1 MNEDFN
7 SIIDQYRAD
16 GRDDGYIARK
26 IFLSKDYNG
35 EFNDLVNMVSS
46 YKKKEEEAVESP
58 SPQEFV
64 PITSDVVLGGTPSGS
79 SSPEPKDKEPVA
91 DQLNKFST
99 IDEIGSEFQKRFFD
113 DKTLT
118 MQELV
123 SDDADFGAKVQEIA
137 SSDKTE
143 QEKRYA
149 VELEFRNRYSK
160 RERDIREQY
169 TDEIISRLPEDTDLE
184 QASNLLYS
192 KYGLGIPLDGD
203 RRYNEGI
210 GGITNSVTDATIDL
224 GVSLAGIGTSVA
236 SLSTSPF
243 VGMDLATTI
252 KNSAQ
257 KEIDEFQQS
266 TTTQYDQTFFEAL
279 KNGDIGEVITRSV
292 RGVATSAPYFVP
304 AILSGGST
312 VVAGAGIGAMAG
324 ADSYMR
330 SRSEDLDRLRKG
342 IDPIY
347 GDSASGELARFGAAS
362 IDAILTGVAG
372 KIQGDIAKRALGQVI
387 RNPKTV
393 QTATQI
399 FKGHLKE
406 QGIDIGTEGG
416 VEVIQEVANMA
427 YQDVIAGQDFTGAQ
441 YIERGVEAFLLGS
454 FSSAAIA
461 APGAGYSGLRAGRE
475 LITGPQAAA
484 RSRVEKAGKKDV
496 VENLNATQDISGPVS
511 NFESDRRFDLTQKE
525 AFYTM
530 MSVRHPVD
538 MDRIKNL
545 DLSMERAVFEYR
557 KVKKEEGDL
566 EAITGRI
573 QSIVEQRQAITESY
587 SGESVNLTP
596 QETRSV
602 EDSKISNALD
612 NLNDNAEV
620 LSESVDAQEDY
631 LGTEGFDQG
640 AYEEA
645 VQDRELAVSKKKEAL
660 RLVGELGKARKN
672 TEEATRE
679 ASNQLADVAGVEEA
693 AAKEYEAEQN
703 LRLHLGL
710 NLNPIPEV
718 VDAKQKPSDPNV
730 LTKESI
736 VEATPSQYV
745 EAMEKGRTRD
755 EELGTQLFKQVDPIS
770 VEQAQEI
777 VDNGGKLYITKDG
790 HSGSYLKSNG
800 YMGGLFKS
808 PDSKMKRVSKVM
820 QEVRAEDGGTYFDAY
835 ATELENIYVKNGYK
849 PVARLPFN
857 EEFARSGWDDEGSP
871 LKGKPDVVFFTKG
884 AGEAGGGKMF
894 NDYDQA
900 EKFSI
905 DQVKSDITPGPTVD
919 PLSEP
924 EAEPEV
930 SDTRGLEGQFTSYKP
945 QKDGS
950 LGVMAKGPLKAK
962 TSRFINKNLA
972 PTFRSVYGD
981 GFEVFVHNTGASIDA
996 ASTNSNPV
1004 TAFARINKDGTAA
1017 IHISSERLS
1026 EVEAAGL
1033 DPRAILV
1040 EETIHAVASKSFSK
1054 LYKSD
1059 PNSFRKMVGEMTSIA
1074 RATKNADFV
1083 SEIEAQL
1090 QAYEA
1095 DGEAVVLDEAM
1106 AKMISQLI
1114 DYDNP
1119 KLIDRFRVLINRI
1132 IRAASGKDS
1141 IQLKTLD
1148 AKKLKD
1154 AFTEMALR
1162 GTEVKIE
1169 DTAVE
1174 ETVERSAI
1182 SPSKLPENQEFEMT
1196 WWEPRVYRGGA
1207 LVGLTGESSIK
1218 SRTFNGKW
1226 HFINWWKS
1234 ATKMGRLNF
1243 TGFKAEIDGKEV
1255 EVNASIMS
1263 KWNMKPP
1270 VDRVKANRQAEEQKQ
1285 RGLVSLA
1292 SFVNKQR
1299 LAKEEREGVS
1309 FYMNQYNIGHSY
1321 KIMFDEASTFMT
1333 EEQMDRSN
1341 EILSESEGDGP
1352 LSNTDQY
1359 SRIFKEVLTPQDVSK
1374 LVEAME
1380 TTYETES
1387 DIDPIERSAVS
1398 SMFNFLDNPAATGDF
1413 EIRSNQKRDAICS
1426 LGGRTCSTN
1435 DKVSL
1440 LQYES
1445 YMIKQKIGDNPSAKE
1460 SVDIAASSL
1469 GVALNHFKNLGF
1481 DVNGVVDNYNEGKEV
1496 FFNSIDIN
1504 PDIKINP
1511 RDFSGVYD
1519 LILSYTSNGSQLD
1532 PNILI
1537 ANQLF
1542 SSGLFRVQTG
1552 ASEFISK
1559 DRIEAIRKKEIDG
1572 TLSSVNGQRA
1582 GAMSDHLSDINNVIN
1597 EYLKDGKFDVDRFF
1611 KDMKKRDRNGVPAL
1625 AKKIGKNT
1633 EKLADLVLGNM
1644 GDPKAIPMDSN
1655 FKDQYNIYRG
1665 KFDLTDYS
1673 EGLVIPQETRL
1684 SVISRM
1690 KAAGRNVDESM
1701 SDPELFSDIRE
1712 MKSSGDDATI
1722 GLGKKFYA
1730 ELTGNNLADL
1740 RDFSVQ
1746 DKKAAR
1752 GFTEAVAKKMGITP
1766 FQAQQLMYMDG
1777 IYTWN
1782 LYREGE
1788 SFISDYK
1795 SAQQRNLAYDNS
1807 PMAIDRASIFAP
1819 GQQIE
1824 MFSQEVPPEATRFQ
1838 TPGRRVVSGQMKN
1851 GDATSNEL
1859 YRERSLEVGSKV
1871 RVRGTEALLTQESVD
1886 NALETDATSRR
1897 IIGKGVD
1904 ISEGQKVGVR
1914 LNLNVMKNT
1923 GVPVQTMHDKSAS
1936 GEALKYAPAVTVKNA
1951 TLFVNQNARNKIV
1964 TFQENKFPMASV
1976 NGEFVSSGIDLDYS
1990 GVKAVFNPFRHNV
2003 FVDMAGRPIKSAE
2016 EATVIGGTV
2025 YLRGN
2030 IEYYDMSDPVVS
2042 SGRTETDEQR
2052 SKRIKRG
2059 PKYDKAIKRFIGYS
2073 KSQGIE
2079 YANTREAEAAYD
2091 NMNIPSEVAINDSE
2105 VAGNMAEAMER
2116 ASISNFTKK
2125 GMKMRQTA
2133 SKASRKFTE
2142 ARADIINNPSNY
2154 IVPQKLSEIKN
2165 RIQDFTDQELVDAM
2179 TDEAVGRLSQ
2189 RNDDMGVL
2197 AGSEMISRAVARG
2210 ETERIPAIIA
2220 ELASIG
2226 TTAGRILRHFRE
2238 LKSSTPAGLS
2248 ATIKSSVEAS
2258 GNTLSEKAE
2267 SELNQMTAD
2276 LFEKQAIVDD
2286 LMRRAVGGEEVDVEL
2301 KSAIDK
2307 LKSAERLMDT
2317 FSNKYIEKGWG
2328 DLFGQLVQGNLLTT
2342 MSQALNVAANMVN
2355 AVGNVAVGSV
2365 SLPIE
2370 AAYVKVGNALGK
2382 NLEMRRRPSLSAYMY
2397 ATRKFGQGF
2406 IESADQF
2413 VTGQNKD
2420 ISEWRVNRGLAPVR
2434 SFMAA
2439 WNKDLPLGPDGKV
2452 SISQRSKLF
2461 AQGTLGVPAET
2472 MFRMLSFGDV
2482 PFRRYAEGLYLYQT
2496 GLSMGLEGEALARFL
2511 KYPTKDQLVKA
2522 QVEGRKLTF
2531 QEDTIA
2537 SKTVNQVV
2545 TTMENVTGDALDNI
2559 PGLNGKAFAKG
2570 FYRAML
2576 PFRST
2581 PANILLETFTWVNP
2595 YVGITR
2601 MASDISKGNP
2611 EDASK
2616 TMAKMMLGA
2625 VTMEAAMLMIKEG
2638 VISGAIQWN
2647 EDEEKNIAYDVFPP
2661 SSINVSALQRLI
2673 DGKDPSKQE
2682 DDRFVKYDKL
2692 GMIGAI
2698 LGTAIQSVDMSDTA
2712 DVKSEGYDGPIDFFT
2727 DALTNFFGL
2736 KSFAAISTMMEQS
2749 FVQGLN
2755 GFLKVLTGDD
2765 VERNM
2770 ENLVISLFQAGSASV
2785 LPNQMSAFYR
2795 AEREFLPDTRTTKDM
2810 SATERILKKFEY
2822 TIKDRTFGLS
2832 EAPIRR
2838 NWKGEPIA
2846 QTPRGTS
2853 SIAYQ
2858 LFDIS
2863 KSRQGTSDPLSNEIW
2878 RLYEQTEDLTSIC
2891 GTPTYAAKRSLPV
2904 PDIKSKKERRAAKRL
2919 GREYTWMQDEEFMR
2933 ERVYLSVDQMNR
2945 LMETAGK
2952 ERYKEASMLIEGS
2965 KYQNASDEKKI
2976 EMLNEVAENYASA
2989 KEYDGS
2995 RFKNHSALLFD
3006 ILQEIHDGR

>member
-1 MNEDFN
+1 MNEDFKGV
-7 SIIDQYRAD
+7 IDQQRA
-16 GRDDGYIARK
+16 GGKDDRYIARK
-26 IFLSKDYNG
+26 IFLSDGFDGSFDKAFDI
-35 EFNDLVNMVSS
+35 VSS
-46 YKKKEEEAVESP
+46 YKKKEEEAAE

-118 MQELV
+118 IQELV

-169 TDEIISRLPEDTDLE
+169 TDEIIGRLPEDTDLE

-192 KYGLGIPLDGD
+192 KYGLGVPLDGD
-203 RRYNEGI
+203 RRYNEGSI
-210 GGITNSVTDATIDL
+210 GVFSAISDATVDL
-224 GVSLAGIGTSVA
+224 GASLAGIGTSVA
-236 SLSTSPF
+236 SLST
-243 VGMDLATTI
+243 VGFGGMNLATAI

-266 TTTQYDQTFFEAL
+266 TTTQYDQTFYEAI
-279 KNGDIGEVITRSV
+279 KNGDVGEVITRSV
-292 RGVATSAPYFVP
+292 RGVATSAPYFIP
-304 AILSGGST
+304 AVLSGGST
-312 VVAGAGIGAMAG
+312 AVAGVGVGVIAG

-330 SRSEDLDRLRKG
+330 SRSEDLDRIRKG

-347 GDSASGELARFGAAS
+347 DNSASGELARFGAAS
-362 IDAILTGVAG
+362 IDAILTGAAG
-372 KIQGDIAKRALGQVI
+372 KIQADIAKRAIGQIV
-387 RNPKTV
+387 RNPKTI
-393 QTATQI
+393 QTAAQV
-399 FKGHLKE
+399 FKGHLKA
-406 QGIDIGTEGG
+406 QSIDVGTEGV

-427 YQDVIAGQDFTGAQ
+427 YQDVVAGQEFTGDQ
-441 YIERGVEAFLLGS
+441 YIERGMEALLLGL

-461 APGAGYSGLRAGRE
+461 APGVGFSGLRAGRE
-475 LITGPQAAA
+475 LVTGPQAAA
-484 RSRVEKAGKKDV
+484 RSRVEKAGKEDV

-511 NFESDRRFDLTQKE
+511 NFESDRRADLTQKE

-538 MDRIKNL
+538 MDRVKNL

-557 KVKKEEGDL
+557 KAQKEGVDVES
-566 EAITGRI
+566 ITGRI
-573 QSIVEQRQAITESY
+573 QSIVKQRQAITESY

-602 EDSKISNALD
+602 EDSKISNALE
-612 NLNDNAEV
+612 NLNDNAAV
-620 LSESVDAQEDY
+620 LSESVAVQEDY

-645 VQDRELAVSKKKEAL
+645 VQEREFEVSKKKEAL

-672 TEEATRE
+672 TEEAIRE
-679 ASNQLADVAGVEEA
+679 ASNQLADVSGVEEA

-703 LRLHLGL
+703 LRLHLGMDS
-710 NLNPIPEV
+710 NPISEAEPQQPQVYSAGKQIESHFEDEENKGSTFTLDGRNMAGQDKASVSIFPDRSKV
-718 VDAKQKPSDPNV
+718 VEGDI
-730 LTKESI
+730 TKEDLSSYI
-736 VEATPSQYV
+736 EDNREVFEGNEDVLAVGTWFDSESNQTYIDISATLDREVAINLGKQYNQKAV
-745 EAMEKGRTRD
+745 WD
-755 EELGTQLFKQVDPIS
+755 
-770 VEQAQEI
+770 
-777 VDNGGKLYITKDG
+777 
-790 HSGSYLKSNG
+790 LKSNEEIDT
-800 YMGGLFKS
+800 GGTGESEGDVKS
-808 PDSKMKRVSKVM
+808 IEDRVSDIRKLVAPK
-820 QEVRAEDGGTYFDAY
+820 EALANPSV
-835 ATELENIYVKNGYK
+835 LENTPEETPNGLG
-849 PVARLPFN
+849 V
-857 EEFARSGWDDEGSP
+857 
-871 LKGKPDVVFFTKG
+871 
-884 AGEAGGGKMF
+884 
-894 NDYDQA
+894 
-900 EKFSI
+900 
-905 DQVKSDITPGPTVD
+905 
-919 PLSEP
+919 
-924 EAEPEV
+924 
-930 SDTRGLEGQFTSYKP
+930 EGQFTSYKP

-981 GFEVFVHNTGASIDA
+981 GFEVFVHDTGASIDA
-996 ASTNSNPV
+996 TSTNSKPV

-1026 EVEAAGL
+1026 EAEAAGL

-1182 SPSKLPENQEFEMT
+1182 SPSKLPENQSFEMT
-1196 WWEPRVYRGGA
+1196 WWQPRVYRKGA
-1207 LVGLTGESSIK
+1207 LVGLTGESTIK

-1243 TGFKAEIDGKEV
+1243 TEFKAEIDGKEV

-1270 VDRVKANRQAEEQKQ
+1270 VDRVKANRQAEEQKS
-1285 RGLVSLA
+1285 RSLVSLT

-1333 EEQMDRSN
+1333 EEQVDRSN
-1341 EILSESEGDGP
+1341 EILSESKGDGP
-1352 LSNTDQY
+1352 LSKTDQY

-1380 TTYETES
+1380 TMYETES

-1413 EIRSNQKRDAICS
+1413 EIRSDQKRDAICS

-1481 DVNGVVDNYNEGKEV
+1481 DVDGVVENYNEGKEI

-1504 PDIKINP
+1504 PDVKINP

-1542 SSGLFRVQTG
+1542 TSGLFRVQTG

-1559 DRIEAIRKKEIDG
+1559 DRIEAIRKKEVDG
-1572 TLSSVNGQRA
+1572 TLSSINGQRA
-1582 GAMSDHLSDINNVIN
+1582 GAMADHLSDINNVIK

-1611 KDMKKRDRNGVPAL
+1611 KDMKKRDRNGVPVL

-1684 SVISRM
+1684 SVVSRM

-1746 DKKAAR
+1746 DKRAAR
-1752 GFTEAVAKKMGITP
+1752 GFTEAVAKKMGVTP

-1782 LYREGE
+1782 LYREGK

-1807 PMAIDRASIFAP
+1807 SMAIDRASIFAP

-1824 MFSQEVPPEATRFQ
+1824 MFSQEVPSEATRFQ

-1871 RVRGTEALLTQESVD
+1871 RVRGTEVLLTQESVD

-1951 TLFVNQNARNKIV
+1951 TLFVSQNARNKIV

-1976 NGEFVSSGIDLDYS
+1976 NGEFVSSGTDLDYS

-2154 IVPQKLSEIKN
+2154 IVPQKLSDIKN
-2165 RIQDFTDQELVDAM
+2165 RLQDFTDQELVDVM

-2276 LFEKQAIVDD
+2276 LFEKQAVVDD
-2286 LMRRAVGGEEVDVEL
+2286 LMRRAVGGEVVDVEL

-2307 LKSAERLMDT
+2307 LKSAERIMDT

-2413 VTGQNKD
+2413 VTGQSKD

-2439 WNKDLPLGPDGKV
+2439 WNKDLPLGPDGKA
-2452 SISQRSKLF
+2452 SISQRAKLF

-2496 GLSMGLEGEALARFL
+2496 GLNMGLEGEALARFL

-2673 DGKDPSKQE
+2673 EGQDPSKKK
-2682 DDRFVKYDKL
+2682 DDRFIKYDKL

-2727 DALTNFFGL
+2727 DAFTNFFGL

-2770 ENLVISLFQAGSASV
+2770 ENLVVSLFQAGSASV

-2795 AEREFLPDTRTTKDM
+2795 AEREFLPDTRVTKDM
-2810 SATERILKKFEY
+2810 TATERILKKFEY
-2822 TIKDRTFGLS
+2822 TIKDRTFGLA

-2838 NWKGEPIA
+2838 NWKGEPIT

-2863 KSRQGTSDPLSNEIW
+2863 KSRQGTADPLSNEIW

-2891 GTPTYAAKRSLPV
+2891 GTPAYAAKRSLPV

-2945 LMETAGK
+2945 LMEAAGK

>member
-1 MNEDFN
+1 MNEDFKGV
-7 SIIDQYRAD
+7 IDQQRA
-16 GRDDGYIARK
+16 GGKDDRYIARK
-26 IFLSKDYNG
+26 IFLSDGFDGSFDKAFDI
-35 EFNDLVNMVSS
+35 VSS
-46 YKKKEEEAVESP
+46 YKKKEEEAAESP

-210 GGITNSVTDATIDL
+210 GGVTSAVTDATIDL
-224 GVSLAGIGTSVA
+224 GASLAGIGTSVA
-236 SLSTSPF
+236 SLSTAGF

-266 TTTQYDQTFFEAL
+266 TTTQYDQTFFEAI

-292 RGVATSAPYFVP
+292 RGAATSAPYWVP

-324 ADSYMR
+324 TDSYMR

-347 GDSASGELARFGAAS
+347 DDSASGELARFGAAS

-393 QTATQI
+393 QTATQV

-406 QGIDIGTEGG
+406 QGIDVGTEGG

-441 YIERGVEAFLLGS
+441 YIERGVEAFLQGS

-511 NFESDRRFDLTQKE
+511 NFESDRRSDLTQKE

-612 NLNDNAEV
+612 NLNDNAAV

-645 VQDRELAVSKKKEAL
+645 VQERELAVSKKKEAL

-710 NLNPIPEV
+710 SSTPISEAEPQQPQVYSAGKQIESHFEDEENKGSTFTLDGRNMAGQDKASVSIFPDRSKV
-718 VDAKQKPSDPNV
+718 VEGDI
-730 LTKESI
+730 TKEDLSSYI
-736 VEATPSQYV
+736 EDNKKVFEGNEDVLAV
-745 EAMEKGRTRD
+745 
-755 EELGTQLFKQVDPIS
+755 GTWFD
-770 VEQAQEI
+770 
-777 VDNGGKLYITKDG
+777 
-790 HSGSYLKSNG
+790 SGSNQTYIDISATLDREIAINLGKQYNQKAVWDLKSNEEIDT
-800 YMGGLFKS
+800 GGTGESEGDVKS
-808 PDSKMKRVSKVM
+808 IEDRVSDIRKLVAPK
-820 QEVRAEDGGTYFDAY
+820 EALANPSV
-835 ATELENIYVKNGYK
+835 LENTPEETPNG
-849 PVARLPFN
+849 L
-857 EEFARSGWDDEGSP
+857 G
-871 LKGKPDVVFFTKG
+871 
-884 AGEAGGGKMF
+884 
-894 NDYDQA
+894 
-900 EKFSI
+900 I
-905 DQVKSDITPGPTVD
+905 
-919 PLSEP
+919 
-924 EAEPEV
+924 
-930 SDTRGLEGQFTSYKP
+930 EGQFTSYKP

-962 TSRFINKNLA
+962 TSKFINKNLA

-981 GFEVFVHNTGASIDA
+981 GFEVFVHDTGASIDA

-1026 EVEAAGL
+1026 EAEAAGL

-1270 VDRVKANRQAEEQKQ
+1270 VDRVKANRQAEEQKG
-1285 RGLVSLA
+1285 RSLVSLT

-1352 LSNTDQY
+1352 LSKTDQY

-1413 EIRSNQKRDAICS
+1413 ELRSNQKRDAICS

-1481 DVNGVVDNYNEGKEV
+1481 DVDGVVDNYNEGKEI

-1559 DRIEAIRKKEIDG
+1559 DRIEAIRKKEVDG

-1582 GAMSDHLSDINNVIN
+1582 GAMADHLSDINNVIK

-1684 SVISRM
+1684 SVVSRM

-1824 MFSQEVPPEATRFQ
+1824 MFSQEVPSEATRFQ

-1871 RVRGTEALLTQESVD
+1871 RVRGTETLLTQESVD

-1951 TLFVNQNARNKIV
+1951 TLFVSQNARNKIV

-2165 RIQDFTDQELVDAM
+2165 RLQDFTDQELVDAM

-2276 LFEKQAIVDD
+2276 LFEKQAVVDD

-2413 VTGQNKD
+2413 VTGQSKD

-2511 KYPTKDQLVKA
+2511 KYPTKEQLVKA

-2673 DGKDPSKQE
+2673 DGKDPSKQK

-2727 DALTNFFGL
+2727 DAFTNFFGL

-2770 ENLVISLFQAGSASV
+2770 ENLVVSLFQAGSASV

-2832 EAPIRR
+2832 EAPIRI
-2838 NWKGEPIA
+2838 NWKGEPIT

-2863 KSRQGTSDPLSNEIW
+2863 KSRQGTADPLSNEIW

-2891 GTPTYAAKRSLPV
+2891 GTPAYAAKRSLPV

-2945 LMETAGK
+2945 LMEAAGK
-2952 ERYKEASMLIEGS
+2952 ERYKEASMLIESS

-2995 RFKNHSALLFD
+2995 RFKNHSALLFE